1 VLSYPPPRL
10 LKNTPRRHSTDEAS
24 MRDRYTPRKRV
35 QANLAR
41 SDTLN
46 STVVYAT
53 HIPTSEPPLFP
64 ATESKYLWALVVCVM
79 SVKGC
84 IFEGE

>member
-1 VLSYPPPRL
+1 
-10 LKNTPRRHSTDEAS
+10 
-24 MRDRYTPRKRV
+24 MWDRYTPRKRV

-64 ATESKYLWALVVCVM
+64 ATESKYLWAPVVFIVM
-79 SVKGC
+79 LKGC
-84 IFEGE
+84 IFKASRSPSLSHEVTFECGYLSRN